1 MAHGAPADELTV
13 FFEKTY
19 EVPTGGDGDVIDL
32 TPLLERF
39 LAEAEVSDGVCA
51 IAATGS
57 TYAVTTVEYEPG
69 LVEDLKRVLQALVPR
84 GPEYAH
90 DARWGDGNG
99 FAHVRASLLG
109 PSVSFAVVGGKPRLG
124 TWQQP
129 VLLDFDN
136 RPRTRRVSF
145 SIAG

>member
-1 MAHGAPADELTV
+1 MAHGAPADELTM

-19 EVPTGGDGDVIDL
+19 EVPTRGDGDVVDL

-39 LAEAEVSDGVCA
+39 LAESGTGDGVCT
-51 IAATGS
+51 ITATGS

-69 LVEDLKRVLQALVPR
+69 LVEDLKRVLQALIPR

-99 FAHVRASLLG
+99 YAHVRASLAG
-109 PSVSFAVVGGKPRLG
+109 PSVSFAVVGGRPRLG

>member
-1 MAHGAPADELTV
+1 M

-19 EVPTGGDGDVIDL
+19 EVQTGGDGDVIDL

-39 LAEAEVSDGVCA
+39 LAECGLADGVLS

-84 GPEYAH
+84 GPVYAH

-99 FAHVRASLLG
+99 FAHIRASLVG

-129 VLLDFDN
+129 VLVDFDN

>member
-1 MAHGAPADELTV
+1 VAPGAPADELTV
-13 FFEKTY
+13 FFERTY
-19 EVPTGGDGDVIDL
+19 EVPTGGDGDIIDL

-39 LAEAEVSDGVCA
+39 LADSGAGDGVCS
-51 IAATGS
+51 ITATGS

-69 LVEDLKRVLQALVPR
+69 LVEDLKRVLQALIRR

-99 FAHVRASLLG
+99 YAHVRASLVG
-109 PSVSFAVVGGKPRLG
+109 PSVSFAVVDGKPRLG

-145 SIAG
+145 CIAG

>member
-1 MAHGAPADELTV
+1 M

-19 EVPTGGDGDVIDL
+19 EVPTKGEGDVIDL

-39 LAEAEVSDGVCA
+39 LSESSVSDGVCT

-57 TYAVTTVEYEPG
+57 TYAVTTMEHEPG
-69 LVEDLKRVLQALVPR
+69 LVEDLGRVLQELIPR
-84 GPEYAH
+84 GPVYAH

-99 FAHVRASLLG
+99 YAHVRASLVG
-109 PSVSFAVVGGKPRLG
+109 PSVSFAVVAGKPRLG

-129 VLLDFDN
+129 VLADFDN

-145 SIAG
+145 CIAG